1 MTNVFFNSIMGAQ
14 VSDGLVRIKL
24 GSGERAAD
32 GAVTGAELVTELVM
46 PIRTFTDFANAT
58 QRIGAELVQPQ
69 RGVLTTSS
77 EASQEG
83 KQKGDGPSA

>member
-58 QRIGAELVQPQ
+58 QRIGAELVQ